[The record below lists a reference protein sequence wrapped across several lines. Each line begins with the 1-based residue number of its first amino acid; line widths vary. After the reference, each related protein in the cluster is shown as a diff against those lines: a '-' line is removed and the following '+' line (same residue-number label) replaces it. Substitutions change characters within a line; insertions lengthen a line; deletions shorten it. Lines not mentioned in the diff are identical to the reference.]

1 MSHNFIDLDQ
11 YSISYRIG
19 EGPISEFFLLISKN
33 AETTHAIKIL
43 NKFIHIH
50 SNLKTE
56 NIIIDDKKVYIA

>member
-43 NKFIHIH
+43 NNLSIFIRI
-50 SNLKTE
+50 
-56 NIIIDDKKVYIA
+56 